1 MPVATHNVAGPIATI
16 ASANFAASVRE
27 FVAHEAFVSNP
38 MNRDGRGINGDPE
51 VLGYDKEMIVK
62 GHIQLS
68 DRPGFGIELNEKLI
82 RERYLVEGEKMWS

>member
-1 MPVATHNVAGPIATI
+1 
-16 ASANFAASVRE
+16 
-27 FVAHEAFVSNP
+27 
-38 MNRDGRGINGDPE
+38 

-82 RERYLVEGEKMWS
+82 RERYLVEGDKMWS

>member
-1 MPVATHNVAGPIATI
+1 
-16 ASANFAASVRE
+16 
-27 FVAHEAFVSNP
+27 

-68 DRPGFGIELNEKLI
+68 DRPGFGIQLNEKLI